1 MIEILET
8 QEILET
14 PVAEEF
20 FQVDAASCVGKS
32 AEAST
37 QARPGRSVAGVRFS
51 LLTKRDEKEPRLVD
65 AHHFSC
71 TPGLSIF
78 GLLKGGGVVETAVM
92 SDPVSPTILILLSSV
107 IALLVLVL
115 GMLFRFSSRL
125 SRIERRLREEGV
137 PVDAPASAEVPQG
150 GAFEEFLDEYP
161 EQRAVPKGEQFA
173 AYRRWRRE
181 KGLNWSKS

>member
-1 MIEILET
+1 M
-8 QEILET
+8 
-14 PVAEEF
+14 
-20 FQVDAASCVGKS
+20 
-32 AEAST
+32 
-37 QARPGRSVAGVRFS
+37 
-51 LLTKRDEKEPRLVD
+51 
-65 AHHFSC
+65 H
-71 TPGLSIF
+71 PGLSIF